1 MAILIGVPRE
11 RGKDERR
18 VALVP
23 DVAKKYTALGAKIAV
38 EAGAG
43 TGSSILDTDFP
54 DALVVASPAELLG
67 TADVVLK
74 VAPPSLEEIAL
85 MKRGSVLVG
94 YLQPWQDPQRI
105 KALMAAGV
113 ESYAVELIPRI
124 SRAQSMDALSSQGAA
139 SGYQCVLIAASACPK
154 FFPMLT
160 YAAGTIR
167 PARVLVI
174 GAGVAG
180 LQAIATAK
188 RLGAIVEA
196 YDVRPETK
204 EQVESL
210 GAKFVDTGVS
220 AAGSGG
226 YARELTEEEKA
237 KQAEKLGKAV
247 SGCDVLI
254 TTAAVPGRKSPLII
268 SGAMVAGMKN
278 GAVVVDMAAEGGG
291 NVAGTKAGETV
302 LVGGVTIL
310 GPTNLPSRMPVHCSE
325 MYAKNLFNFI
335 SPFIKE
341 GELTLDRA
349 DEVLAGSCLTRD
361 GALVHEGVRK
371 AHGGNLSS

>member
-1 MAILIGVPRE
+1 MAVLIGIPRE
-11 RGKDERR
+11 RKAGERR

-23 DVAKKYTALGAKIAV
+23 DLAKKYTALGAGLLV

-43 TGSSILDTDFP
+43 EGSSLHDADFGG
-54 DALVVASPAELLG
+54 AEIA
-67 TADVVLK
+67 ADSKSLFGKADLILK
-74 VAPPSLEEIAL
+74 VTPPSLEEIAS

-94 YLQPWQDPQRI
+94 YLQPWQEPERI
-105 KALMAAGV
+105 KALMEAGV

-124 SRAQSMDALSSQGAA
+124 SRAQSMDALSSQGAVA
-139 SGYQCVLIAASACPK
+139 GYQCVLIAAGLCPK

-174 GAGVAG
+174 GTGVAG

-220 AAGSGG
+220 AAGTGG
-226 YARELTEEEKA
+226 YARELTEDEKRQ
-237 KQAEKLGKAV
+237 QAERLGKVVAA
-247 SGCDVLI
+247 CDVLI
-254 TTAAVPGRKSPLII
+254 TTAAVPGRRAPLII
-268 SGAMVAGMKN
+268 TETMVAGMKN

-291 NVAGTKAGETV
+291 NVAGSKAGAIV
-302 LVGGVTIL
+302 QVGGATIV
-310 GPTNLPSRMPVHCSE
+310 GPLDLPSRMPVHASE
-325 MYAKNLFNFI
+325 MYAKNLYNFI

-341 GELTLDRA
+341 GRLELDRA
-349 DEVLAGSCLTRD
+349 DEIIAGSCLTR
-361 GALVHEGVRK
+361 GGELVHEAVRK
-371 AHGGNLSS
+371 AHGGKV

>member
-1 MAILIGVPRE
+1 MSVLIGIPRE
-11 RGKDERR
+11 RRAGERR

-23 DVAKKYTALGAKIAV
+23 DLAKKYSALGAGLLV
-38 EAGAG
+38 EVGAGEGSHIHDADFAGAETVG
-43 TGSSILDTDFP
+43 
-54 DALVVASPAELLG
+54 DAKTLFG
-67 TADVVLK
+67 RADLILK
-74 VAPPSLEEIAL
+74 VTPPTLEEIAA
-85 MKRGSVLVG
+85 MKRGAVLLG
-94 YLQPWQDPQRI
+94 YLQPWQDSDRI

-124 SRAQSMDALSSQGAA
+124 SRAQSMDALSSQGAVA
-139 SGYQCVLIAASACPK
+139 GYQCVLIAAGMCPK

-247 SGCDVLI
+247 AGCDVLI
-254 TTAAVPGRKSPLII
+254 TTAAVPGRRSPLII
-268 SGAMVAGMKN
+268 TEAMVAGMKN

-291 NVAGTKAGETV
+291 NVAGSKPGET
-302 LVGGVTIL
+302 LRIGGATIVGPL
-310 GPTNLPSRMPVHCSE
+310 DLASRMPVHSSE

-341 GELTLDRA
+341 GKLELDRS
-349 DEVLAGSCLTRD
+349 DEVIAGSCLTR
-361 GALVHEGVRK
+361 GGELVHAAVRK
-371 AHGGNLSS
+371 AHEGKV